1 MRHGLL
7 PAAVALLLTACTG
20 VGPEP
25 VEPPTRS
32 TEPQASPSADP
43 AAAISAAVSPGP
55 FATASTTY
63 RLADLA
69 IPGLSAPVEVE
80 GHVVGPV
87 GAAGSLPLVVVLHG
101 YSASCWRQADGSSTA
116 DWPCR
121 EGFEPIPNGEGFTY
135 LQQRLASQGYL
146 TVSLSANGVNVLAT
160 ALGEDA
166 GAAERSQLVRH
177 HLDAWADGAVP
188 GVDQWPA
195 VDASSVLLVGHSRGG
210 EGVDRAALDRPSDA
224 AWTVRGEVLIAPTGF
239 DPSDRGAVPVVA
251 LAGYC
256 DGDTGPAPGQRYVD
270 RPADPALLRSAVI
283 AEGAN
288 HNFFNTQW
296 DPATSLLPGGADDA
310 FDEAGEVDPMC
321 DPAGSTRLSGSQQRE
336 VASRIVGLAAA
347 ALLRDDSAPADVLDG
362 RVPVPTA
369 GSEQVRVSATG
380 RGRATLS
387 YDDGFTGGGEGP
399 LRVDVCDG
407 VSETEEADDCGRF
420 SGEGRSVHWP
430 GAHRGLAADQY
441 LELTWAEVGGAARL
455 SLRAPL
461 DLSRAVGLEARIAA
475 ESTPPAAGAPVP
487 FDVTLVDSAGSAV
500 TLPRSGEVA
509 TFAEGDRLPAR
520 RWGQRL
526 FVPVTDVPGLDL
538 SSVAGIRLE
547 PRSAPG
553 HAWIIDISALPID
566 PP

>member
-1 MRHGLL
+1 MRHGLVS
-7 PAAVALLLTACTG
+7 AAVALALTACTG
-20 VGPEP
+20 VDPAP
-25 VEPPTRS
+25 VESQSGSARPS
-32 TEPQASPSADP
+32 ASASADP
-43 AAAISAAVSPGP
+43 SAAISAAVAPGP
-55 FATASTTY
+55 FTTASTTY
-63 RLADLA
+63 QLADLA
-69 IPGLSAPVEVE
+69 IPGLGAPVEVE

-87 GAAGSLPLVVVLHG
+87 GTSGSLPLVVILHG
-101 YSASCWRQADGSSTA
+101 YSASCWRQSDGSSTT

-121 EGFEPIPNGEGFTY
+121 EGFEPIPNNEGFTY
-135 LQQRLASQGYL
+135 LQERLASQGYL

-160 ALGEDA
+160 SMGEDA

-177 HLDAWADGAVP
+177 HLDAWAAGEVP
-188 GVDQWPA
+188 GVGQWPA
-195 VDASSVLLVGHSRGG
+195 VDASSMLLVGHSRGG
-210 EGVDRAALDRPSDA
+210 EGVDRAARERSPDA
-224 AWTVRGEVLIAPTGF
+224 DWTVRGEVLIAPTGF

-256 DGDTGPAPGQRYVD
+256 DGDTGPGPGQQYVD

-283 AEGAN
+283 VEGAN

-310 FDEAGEVDPMC
+310 FDEAGEVDPRC
-321 DPAGSTRLSGSQQRE
+321 DPESPTRLSGAQQRE

-347 ALLRDDSAPADVLDG
+347 ALLRDDGAAADVLDG
-362 RVPVPTA
+362 RIPVPAA

-380 RGRATLS
+380 RGRTTLS
-387 YDDGFTGGGEGP
+387 YDDGFTGRGEGP
-399 LRVDVCDG
+399 LRVDVCEG
-407 VSETEEADDCGRF
+407 VSETEEPDDCGRF

-430 GAHRGLAADQY
+430 GAYRGLAAGEF
-441 LELTWAEVGGAARL
+441 LELTWAEVGGSARL

-475 ESTPPAAGAPVP
+475 ESTPPEAGAPVA
-487 FDVTLVDSAGSAV
+487 FDVVLVDGAGTAV
-500 TLPRSGEVA
+500 TLPRGGEVA

-526 FVPVTDVPGLDL
+526 FVPLTDVTGLDL
-538 SSVAGIRLE
+538 SRVEVIRLV

-553 HAWIIDISALPID
+553 HAWIIDISGLPID